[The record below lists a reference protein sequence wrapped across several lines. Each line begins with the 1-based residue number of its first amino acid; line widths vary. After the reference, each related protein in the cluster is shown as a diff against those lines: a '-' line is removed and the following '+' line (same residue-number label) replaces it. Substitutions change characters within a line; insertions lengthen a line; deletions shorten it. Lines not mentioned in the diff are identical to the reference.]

1 MVCAR
6 MQRFFVSDVHDA
18 SAPPDDPHA
27 AYCVA
32 WRINPHMQVGSTS
45 LDRARAQHETLVR
58 ALVASGADVRRH
70 PFVRG
75 CFDCVF
81 AKDNAVLARTARGR
95 RALLCRPRH
104 AVRAREQAARARSL
118 ARHGYQVDRAR
129 HHLEGGDVVRA
140 GGALVLGHGFRS
152 EPAAAR
158 ELAAWSGLEVLALEL
173 VDAHLYHL
181 DTALAALPDGTLLV
195 CPDALAP
202 PSLRALRRWR
212 RARRVVEVAR
222 DEALRF
228 GLNLVTIGRRVILAK
243 GAPGVERA
251 LASLGYEPLALEL
264 DEFHRAGG
272 SAACLVSEEHR
283 FEAARSSDAA

>member
-1 MVCAR
+1 MH
-6 MQRFFVSDVHDA
+6 RFFVSDVRDA
-18 SAPPDDPHA
+18 SAPPGDPHA
-27 AYCVA
+27 SYRVA

-45 LDRARAQHETLVR
+45 LDRACAQHD
-58 ALVASGADVRRH
+58 ALVQALTACGAVVQRH

-95 RALLCRPRH
+95 RALVCRPRH
-104 AVRAREQAARARSL
+104 DVRAREQLARARSL
-118 ARHGYQVDRAR
+118 SRHGYHVDHAR

-140 GGALVLGHGFRS
+140 TGGLLLGHGFRS
-152 EPAAAR
+152 EPDAAR
-158 ELAAWSGLEVLALEL
+158 ELASWSGLDVLAVEL
-173 VDAHLYHL
+173 VDPHLYHL
-181 DTALAALPDGTLLV
+181 DTALAALPDGTVLV

-202 PSLRALRRWR
+202 ASLRALRRWP
-212 RARRVVEVAR
+212 RARRIVEVAR

-228 GLNLVTIGRRVILAK
+228 GLNLVAVGRRAILSR

-251 LASLGYEPLALEL
+251 LASLGYEPLTLEL

-272 SAACLVSEEHR
+272 SAACLVSEELPLDT
-283 FEAARSSDAA
+283 ARSNAA

>member
-1 MVCAR
+1 MH
-6 MQRFFVSDVHDA
+6 RFFVSDVHDP
-18 SAPPDDPHA
+18 SAPPGDPHA

-32 WRINPHMQVGSTS
+32 WQINPHMQVGSTS
-45 LDRARAQHETLVR
+45 LDRARAQHEALVH

-81 AKDNAVLARTARGR
+81 AKDNAILARSDRGR

-118 ARHGYQVDRAR
+118 ARHGYRVERAS

-140 GGALVLGHGFRS
+140 CGALIMGHGFRT
-152 EPAAAR
+152 ELGAAR
-158 ELAAWSGLEVLALEL
+158 ELASWSGLEVLSLEL
-173 VDAHLYHL
+173 VDEHLYHL

-202 PSLRALRRWR
+202 ASMRALRRWR

-228 GLNLVTIGRRVILAK
+228 GLNVVAIGRRVILSE

-251 LASLGYEPLALEL
+251 LGSLGYQPLALPL

-283 FEAARSSDAA
+283 LDVARSRAA